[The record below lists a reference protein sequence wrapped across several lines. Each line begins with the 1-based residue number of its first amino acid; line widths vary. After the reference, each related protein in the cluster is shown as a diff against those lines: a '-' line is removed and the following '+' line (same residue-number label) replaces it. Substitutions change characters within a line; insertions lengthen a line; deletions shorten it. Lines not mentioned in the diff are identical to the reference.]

1 MSDMG
6 DEQAR
11 AQRAAPML
19 SYEDVG
25 AAIDWLERVF
35 GFRELEGERY
45 TDDEGHVT
53 HAELAL
59 EGALVM
65 LGWPGPEYRGP
76 ARHAEECDVAR
87 RWLETPY
94 VVDGVWIR
102 VEDVDA
108 HFERARAE
116 GATILGELVDQPYGR
131 LYRAADVEGH
141 RWMFMRQAS

>member
-1 MSDMG
+1 VNDMG

-11 AQRAAPML
+11 AQRAAPMI
-19 SYEDVG
+19 SYEDVE
-25 AAIDWLERVF
+25 AAVDWLERVF
-35 GFRELEGERY
+35 GFRELEAERY

-53 HAELAL
+53 HAELVL
-59 EGALVM
+59 DGALVM

-76 ARHAEECDVAR
+76 SRHAERCDVAR

-108 HFERARAE
+108 HFEHARAE

-131 LYRAADVEGH
+131 LYRTADVEGH
-141 RWMFMRQAS
+141 RWMFMHQAS